1 MSDES
6 VSSAQPVAASEAS
19 PSVPPAPRA
28 PTPSVPPGQS
38 KSTLRHVLEAVVD
51 LAAIAVAGGL
61 AWVGKVDGNVALVV
75 VSLLAGVRVSD
86 LVNAR
91 SGGNSGPGSPGGPS
105 AGGIAGGVL
114 WLLGH
119 LAPRAQHAA
128 GLTVLALSIVA
139 LDGCAAG
146 QTPVLSPVTPR
157 VIQRA
162 EWGTCVETGG
172 KIELPNTGVVAMLT
186 SACFAPMDA
195 ATTLDASAPIEDSD
209 ADVPP
214 DAIKPSGSLALVLP
228 DYWRGQCTVPVFVE
242 GAKTLADLDPVR
254 CAVTAPGDRLVVF
267 RRGQRWVSR

>member
-28 PTPSVPPGQS
+28 PTPSTPPGQS

-91 SGGNSGPGSPGGPS
+91 SGGNSGPGGPGGPA

-128 GLTVLALSIVA
+128 GLTVLGLSIA
-139 LDGCAAG
+139 LAGCPIPPPDGCPPRATRCSPSGVPQVCTLG
-146 QTPVLSPVTPR
+146 QYWSAPRPETPCAPGAVCCWTRSPYGRELHACVPR
-157 VIQRA
+157 
-162 EWGTCVETGG
+162 EDC
-172 KIELPNTGVVAMLT
+172 LPEPPL
-186 SACFAPMDA
+186 
-195 ATTLDASAPIEDSD
+195 LDAG
-209 ADVPP
+209 AD
-214 DAIKPSGSLALVLP
+214 G
-228 DYWRGQCTVPVFVE
+228 
-242 GAKTLADLDPVR
+242 GAR
-254 CAVTAPGDRLVVF
+254 
-267 RRGQRWVSR
+267 

>member
-6 VSSAQPVAASEAS
+6 PSAQPVAASEAS
-19 PSVPPAPRA
+19 LSVPPAPRA
-28 PTPSVPPGQS
+28 PTPSTPPGQS

-91 SGGNSGPGSPGGPS
+91 SGSNSGPGGPGGPA

-128 GLTVLALSIVA
+128 GLTVLGLAIALAS
-139 LDGCAAG
+139 GCAAG
-146 QTPVLSPVTPR
+146 QSPVLSPIAPR
-157 VIQRA
+157 VVHDA
-162 EWGTCVETGG
+162 LYGTCVEVGG
-172 KIELPNTGVVAMLT
+172 KLTVGELALAQLSRT
-186 SACFAPMDA
+186 CFLLDGGA
-195 ATTLDASAPIEDSD
+195 AALDAGIDLDEPLPT
-209 ADVPP
+209 DVPDKT
-214 DAIKPSGSLALVLP
+214 DAGV
-228 DYWRGQCTVPVFVE
+228 
-242 GAKTLADLDPVR
+242 
-254 CAVTAPGDRLVVF
+254 GDE
-267 RRGQRWVSR
+267 